1 MYEAFQ
7 VILLLSVSV
16 FLFCL
21 SLVLLVMS
29 YKIYR
34 DNIVDR
40 LLKAIEAVA
49 EKYDGT
55 SRSISTGGFVSSVKS
70 ETSRSDRKVP
80 SIDALPPEVIAP
92 SLKGMQKT
100 SGFGAN
106 KSKKA
111 SDT

>member
-21 SLVLLVMS
+21 SLILLVVS
-29 YKIYR
+29 YRIYSA
-34 DNIVDR
+34 NMVDR
-40 LLKAIEAVA
+40 LLKVIETIA

-55 SRSISTGGFVSSVKS
+55 SRSIGTGGFVSSVKS
-70 ETSRSDRKVP
+70 ETSRGDRKVP
-80 SIDALPPEVIAP
+80 SIYALPPEVIAP
-92 SLKGMQKT
+92 SLKGMQKS